1 MCCARERGELMAHS
15 HLALECGNAG
25 GVIRGAI
32 SRVIGGVTS
41 GVVGGAN
48 TRCSIFGHVWRRLT
62 SHKRLEPFKNAQGET
77 G

>member
-1 MCCARERGELMAHS
+1 MCCARERGELVAHS

-48 TRCSIFGHVWRRLT
+48 TR
-62 SHKRLEPFKNAQGET
+62 
-77 G
+77 